1 MARVP
6 YNPSG
11 TVYPTNSYVT
21 TKTTTKTTTM
31 PTTRI
36 TTRVTTG
43 TTQTTL
49 STAPSVSTTSP
60 AYVFTTTVPIG
71 PTTKG
76 LCSFRIFNFLNLNLL
91 NI

>member
-11 TVYPTNSYVT
+11 TVYPTNSYV
-21 TKTTTKTTTM
+21 TTKTTTM

>member
-11 TVYPTNSYVT
+11 TVYPTNSNV
-21 TKTTTKTTTM
+21 TTKTTTM

>member
-11 TVYPTNSYVT
+11 TVYPTNSYV
-21 TKTTTKTTTM
+21 TTKTTTM

-91 NI
+91 II